1 MNKKAIENDVPDV
14 YLDFN
19 GTISILRK
27 RGVEANLGSTAKELG
42 YSEQGF
48 IKLRNNTPK
57 VISVIHRYLKDNML
71 KFEDLVKVREKK

>member
-1 MNKKAIENDVPDV
+1 MSQKEIENDVPDV

-27 RGVEANLGSTAKELG
+27 RGVEVNLGSTAKELG

-57 VISVIHRYLKDNML
+57 VISVIHRYLNDNML
-71 KFEDLVKVREKK
+71 EFDDLVKVREKK

>member
-1 MNKKAIENDVPDV
+1 MMSKTDVEKDVPNV
-14 YLDFN
+14 FLDFN

-48 IKLRNNTPK
+48 LKLRNNTPK
-57 VISVIHRYLKDNML
+57 VISVIHKYLKDNIL
-71 KFEDLVKVREKK
+71 SWEDLVKEVK

>member
-1 MNKKAIENDVPDV
+1 MSQKEIENDVPDV

-57 VISVIHRYLKDNML
+57 VISVIHRYLNDNML
-71 KFEDLVKVREKK
+71 EFEDLVKVREKK

>member
-1 MNKKAIENDVPDV
+1 MGKEEIEKEVPDV

-57 VISVIHRYLKDNML
+57 VISVIHRYLKENML
-71 KFEDLVKVREKK
+71 EFGDLVKEREVK

>member
-57 VISVIHRYLKDNML
+57 VISVIHRYLNDNML
-71 KFEDLVKVREKK
+71 EFEDLVKVREKK